1 MRKLTIAILAA
12 SMLLVAVPSSLAAER
27 SVSEAIRIH
36 TKYFNL
42 RDRMLACK
50 LDRIWDNL
58 SASQKRTCRTLNR
71 RYVLYTTYGE
81 DSDYQIHC
89 RYKTHCLATPD
100 LNPPA
105 NKPMPAGAKVYRY

>member
-1 MRKLTIAILAA
+1 MRKLTIGILAA
-12 SMLLVAVPSSLAAER
+12 AMLLVAVPTSLAAER
-27 SVSEAIRIH
+27 SVSDAIRIH

-42 RDRMLACK
+42 RDRMLACR

-58 SASQKRTCRTLNR
+58 SDSQKRSCRTMDR

-89 RYKTHCLATPD
+89 RTKRYCLATPERM
-100 LNPPA
+100 PPA
-105 NKPMPAGAKVYRY
+105 DKPIPAGAHIVR